1 MEGRGGRRSLIA
13 PGDSFLVEKR
23 RQRRVPLGRRSR
35 HVAAEAQRVVE
46 QRLRLLGALRRREE
60 HGHPQGR
67 EPVVGVES
75 PHERERAEGVLAATL
90 LHVGA
95 GEARVE
101 RLVNREHNASLDP
114 CKRRRTDARVPSA
127 TDSDAQRTAQAQL
140 MSRETLR
147 SEPRLRQTINS
158 MTKSI

>member
-60 HGHPQGR
+60 HGHPQG
-67 EPVVGVES
+67 
-75 PHERERAEGVLAATL
+75 RERAEGVLAATL